1 MLEAPCLRSC
11 EVVNSMS
18 KDSGKKVEKMSV
30 DGGMTVN
37 NYMMQT
43 QANFMDATIVR
54 KEESEIT
61 GIGAAIAA
69 GIYVKYW
76 SSLEEVENVIKIER
90 EFKPNMS
97 EESRKKKLDRWN
109 QAV

>member
-11 EVVNSMS
+11 EVIDSMS
-18 KDSGKKVEKMSV
+18 KDSGKKVTKMSV

-43 QANFMDATIVR
+43 QADFMDATIVR

-69 GIYVKYW
+69 GIHVKYW
-76 SSLEEVENVIKIER
+76 SSLEEVENMIKIER
-90 EFKPNMS
+90 EFKPDMT
-97 EESRKKKLDRWN
+97 
-109 QAV
+109 A